1 MNFPKPADLHPVII
15 EKEFRRNKLHTT
27 QIAMKADCAML
38 RARLQTAPSTGNAN
52 DNRVRQIL
60 GEAPLAET
68 APDKER
74 LDQLLQD
81 LQAINSAI
89 GVLDHELYTQRNIG
103 SRLVCDS
110 VPVKTE
116 VDKRAKV
123 YAQALIAFQA
133 ASFEYNRFI
142 DELENTG
149 VNVASLNRIHLS
161 HIGSPRDPSGTFH
174 YSLME
179 FVYSKIISRSDL
191 PKEIR

>member
-1 MNFPKPADLHPVII
+1 MNFPKPSDRNPVII
-15 EKEFRRNKLHTT
+15 EKESRRNKLHTT
-27 QIAMKADCAML
+27 QIAMKSECTML
-38 RARLQTAPSTGNAN
+38 RARLQTAPSAGNAA
-52 DNRVRQIL
+52 DNRIRQIL

-68 APDKER
+68 APDKDR

-81 LQAINSAI
+81 LQAVNSAI
-89 GVLDHELYTQRNIG
+89 SVLDHELYTQRNIG

-110 VPVKTE
+110 LKPE

-142 DELENTG
+142 DEIENSG
-149 VNVASLNRIHLS
+149 IDVASLNRIHLS
-161 HIGSPRDPSGTFH
+161 HIGSPRDPSGSFH

-179 FVYSKIISRSDL
+179 FVDSKVISREEM